1 MIDLTRRRLLTG
13 TVASTAAAGLS
24 LAPGRQARAAAPLA
38 GTQAPSWYRYKV
50 GSFEVT
56 VVADG
61 VNRFKFPDA
70 IVSNVKRE
78 EVNAALVAAHGEP
91 DVFVTPYNPIV
102 VNTGQKL
109 VVIDTGLGEAALNA
123 SKGRVGQFLTN
134 LAATGIDPNA
144 VDTVIYSFLGPN
156 GSGKSTT
163 VGMILGLVRPTKGRA
178 LVFGDD
184 MATRPWPAL
193 RRIGAVIE
201 SPAFY
206 PYLSGRDNLK
216 TLSIA
221 LGDIPKG
228 RIEELFR
235 NNRRI
240 FTGEVMKRLR
250 TYDAGKEVAPGIT
263 AVATHGHT
271 MGHNSHVLASGSSQ
285 IYVQAD
291 VTHVPFLFARNP
303 GWHAFYDQDPVMAET
318 TRRKVYDMLVAEK
331 MLVQGFHY
339 PFPSLAY
346 VEKSGSGYREAPV
359 AWNPTL

>member
-13 TVASTAAAGLS
+13 TVAITAAAGLS

-144 VDTVIYSFLGPN
+144 VDTVIISHYHGDHVNGLLKADNSLAFPN
-156 GSGKSTT
+156 AE
-163 VGMILGLVRPTKGRA
+163 ILVPAAEHKFWMDDGEMSRA
-178 LVFGDD
+178 
-184 MATRPWPAL
+184 
-193 RRIGAVIE
+193 
-201 SPAFY
+201 
-206 PYLSGRDNLK
+206 
-216 TLSIA
+216 
-221 LGDIPKG
+221 PKG

-240 FTGEVMKRLR
+240 FTGEVLKRLR

>member
-1 MIDLTRRRLLTG
+1 MIDLTRRRLLTA
-13 TVASTAAAGLS
+13 TLASTAMAGIF
-24 LAPGRQARAAAPLA
+24 LAPGREARAAAPLA

-50 GSFEVT
+50 GSIEVT

-61 VNRFKFPDA
+61 VNRFKMPDD
-70 IVSNVKRE
+70 IVTNVKRE

-91 DVFVTPYNPIV
+91 DFFVTPYNPIV

-109 VVIDTGLGEAALNA
+109 VVIDTGLGEAGFNA
-123 SKGRVGQFLTN
+123 SKGRIGQFLTN

-144 VDTVIYSFLGPN
+144 VDTVIISHYHGDHVNGLLKADNSLAFPN
-156 GSGKSTT
+156 AE
-163 VGMILGLVRPTKGRA
+163 ILVPAAEHKFWMDDGEMSRA
-178 LVFGDD
+178 
-184 MATRPWPAL
+184 
-193 RRIGAVIE
+193 
-201 SPAFY
+201 
-206 PYLSGRDNLK
+206 
-216 TLSIA
+216 
-221 LGDIPKG
+221 PKG

-240 FTGEVMKRLR
+240 FAGEVMKRLR
-250 TYDAGKEVAPGIT
+250 TYDEGKEVVPGIT
-263 AVATHGHT
+263 AVATPGHT
-271 MGHNSHVLASGSSQ
+271 VGHRSHVLASGSNQ
-285 IYVQAD
+285 VYVQAD
-291 VTHVPFLFARNP
+291 VTHVPFLFVRNP
-303 GWHAFYDQDPVMAET
+303 GWHAFYDQDPVMAEA